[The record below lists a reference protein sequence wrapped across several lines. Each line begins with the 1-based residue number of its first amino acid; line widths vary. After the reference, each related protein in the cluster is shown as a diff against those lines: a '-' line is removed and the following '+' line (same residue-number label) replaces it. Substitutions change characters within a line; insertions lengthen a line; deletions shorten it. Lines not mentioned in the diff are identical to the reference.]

1 MNKLIHRYL
10 TENYRILGN
19 RVYTD
24 KVYKLS
30 SSTFVS
36 ELEKIFGLTKK
47 QLKWYVKSWVRKQN
61 RNFDF
66 DLWWS
71 PSFNFITLPLV
82 SRSFG
87 QTITQDLVTVQPLDG
102 PTGQLVYMDY
112 IIGIDPA
119 VVDEFNPRQG
129 ILSRYARTEVNQ
141 NYYRTINVDFNQ
153 IDSNAVAVD
162 EMLNGWRNLINE
174 QLEYE
179 Q

>member
-24 KVYKLS
+24 KVYMLS

-87 QTITQDLVTVQPLDG
+87 QTITQDLVTVQPMHG
-102 PTGQLVYMDY
+102 PQGRLMYIDY
-112 IIGIDPA
+112 QIGIDPA

-129 ILSRYARTEVNQ
+129 ILSRYFRTEVNR
-141 NYYRTINVDFNQ
+141 NYYGTMNVDFTP
-153 IDSNAVAVD
+153 IDNSVVVN
-162 EMLNGWRNLINE
+162 EMLNNWRNLINE